1 MSCRHHHLRQSPDDH
16 RLRGHRQVSARDRL
30 HRQHGHPDDFD
41 RAGIR
46 SGTLSLRA
54 PTRPSPA
61 GTRTCTVAAT
71 DVLSAT
77 ATTTITFAVGP
88 TITGLEATG
97 RSAPGTAYT
106 DNFTVTPTTST
117 VLASGAGCTL
127 SGTAGS
133 YTLTVTRADAG
144 TRTCTISAVD
154 TLSTTAS
161 ATIRF
166 GEPTLDPS
174 LGVPTWP
181 WVTCSADGTEFTVNW
196 AGVTA
201 ATGYEA
207 EEDGGNLA
215 AWTGA
220 ETSFTATSR
229 PGESYRVRIRS
240 TAAGY
245 TVSSWSSW
253 AGGDC
258 PVPAPTG
265 LSVVCQASGKL
276 AVSWNA
282 VSGASQYTATITST
296 KPPPPPVA
304 PRKLTRNLVRSSP
317 NSEPPNSF
325 ELDATAD
332 WTYAVVVK
340 AQVNNTWS
348 ADAASVSD
356 TCEAIVPPAPA
367 GVTASCSSGTLTVTW
382 DSAGAGLAK
391 ATTYKPRIFIYNT
404 ESKSWVMSNNW
415 TANAAGH
422 DTTTATIP
430 ATGED
435 DLPTTGIFQVKVKA
449 ANTAGD
455 SPYSDPVDATCGPP
469 GPITGLKCTA
479 ITKDQITIEWSQAI
493 GADTY
498 TVTGRSGSGRGAH
511 IVYGEQGTGDFT
523 TDSVSDLRDDA
534 SYVLTVVATNTE
546 GTSRAL
552 VNCRTLDDNWLSA
565 ECAGDGILDINWN
578 NPPDNAQTYT
588 ITVVASDAIQPSSR
602 TNTLASS
609 TTRWTILADPEGEY
623 QVSVMSRNRFG
634 GPIYSQTKAVECPKL
649 STPEKTWL
657 SVSPNIGRTIPGL
670 SAEFTYA
677 PELHLVTNVPDQAR
691 NCSKTGNTW
700 ICKEH
705 WTERDLVVEVKE
717 EWLELLRV
725 YGVEILETE
734 GLTGI
739 EREVISTVLDA
750 SLGAV
755 IAIIGKSKKVQ
766 KLLAKLKL
774 DSNGVTKV
782 VLGVV
787 RRLSPG
793 DFITGLFAEGIAY
806 LEIPAP
812 GCLPGVNDWTYEK
825 NVAHKTSRSVGELT
839 VERRYTFHYCVENE
853 S

>member
-1 MSCRHHHLRQSPDDH
+1 MECTTANLVVVRWYP
-16 RLRGHRQVSARDRL
+16 G
-30 HRQHGHPDDFD
+30 
-41 RAGIR
+41 
-46 SGTLSLRA
+46 SGTDRYKVAITELRPA
-54 PTRPSPA
+54 PARPSTK
-61 GTRTCTVAAT
+61 TRTVAAW
-71 DVLSAT
+71 
-77 ATTTITFAVGP
+77 
-88 TITGLEATG
+88 
-97 RSAPGTAYT
+97 SAPGGQKQSLTADGALGREYSATVTSINTTPEPDVESAPAQSAGRATCNGIETRCQADGALTTTWARDPRATRYRLPITAT
-106 DNFTVTPTTST
+106 DASNHKTTLPDITVTPPAPPTST
-117 VLASGAGCTL
+117 ITKTYNNTQPGNRYEVRVSAQIRGAWRVH
-127 SGTAGS
+127 
-133 YTLTVTRADAG
+133 Y
-144 TRTCTISAVD
+144 
-154 TLSTTAS
+154 
-161 ATIRF
+161 
-166 GEPTLDPS
+166 P
-174 LGVPTWP
+174 
-181 WVTCSADGTEFTVNW
+181 
-196 AGVTA
+196 
-201 ATGYEA
+201 
-207 EEDGGNLA
+207 LA
-215 AWTGA
+215 A
-220 ETSFTATSR
+220 
-229 PGESYRVRIRS
+229 
-240 TAAGY
+240 
-245 TVSSWSSW
+245 
-253 AGGDC
+253 
-258 PVPAPTG
+258 
-265 LSVVCQASGKL
+265 
-276 AVSWNA
+276 
-282 VSGASQYTATITST
+282 
-296 KPPPPPVA
+296 
-304 PRKLTRNLVRSSP
+304 
-317 NSEPPNSF
+317 
-325 ELDATAD
+325 
-332 WTYAVVVK
+332 
-340 AQVNNTWS
+340 
-348 ADAASVSD
+348 D
-356 TCEAIVPPAPA
+356 TCEAAVPPAPTA
-367 GVTASCSSGTLTVTW
+367 VTASCANGVLTMSW
-382 DSAGAGLAK
+382 RASAQENPQNR
-391 ATTYKPRIFIYNT
+391 ATSYQPRIFT
-404 ESKSWVMSNNW
+404 RDAVSGSWVQSANW
-415 TANAAGH
+415 TGNYNRTDPDEELFTMTLPG
-422 DTTTATIP
+422 
-430 ATGED
+430 TGEPA
-435 DLPTTGIFQVKVKA
+435 LPDEPLQARVKA
-449 ANTAGD
+449 TNTAGD
-455 SPYSDPVDATCGPP
+455 SAYSQPADATCGPP

-479 ITKDQITIEWSQAI
+479 ITKDQITIEWNQAI
-493 GADTY
+493 GANTY
-498 TVTGRSGSGRGAH
+498 GVTGRSGSGRGAH
-511 IVYGEQGTGDFT
+511 IVYGDQGAGDFT
-523 TDSVSDLRDDA
+523 TDVVSDLRDDA

-552 VNCRTLDDNWLSA
+552 VRCRTLDDNWLSA

-578 NPPDNAQTYT
+578 IPPDNAQTYT

-657 SVSPNIGRTIPGL
+657 SVSPNFGRTIPGL

-677 PELHLVTNVPDQAR
+677 PELHLVTNVSEQAR

-739 EREVISTVLDA
+739 ERELISTVLDA

-755 IAIIGKSKKVQ
+755 IAIIGKSKEVQ